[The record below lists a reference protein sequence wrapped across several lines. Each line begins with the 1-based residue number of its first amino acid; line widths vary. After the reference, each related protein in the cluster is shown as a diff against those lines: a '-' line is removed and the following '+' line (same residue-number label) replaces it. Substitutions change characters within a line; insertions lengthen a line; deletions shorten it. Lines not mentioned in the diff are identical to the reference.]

1 MKKLSEHDIF
11 HLFLLA
17 ALLTLSA
24 CTGRMAKVDE
34 SWIKEASATQPT
46 KQKIQIPFS
55 VAGKGIDIYTGRP
68 SSIGYMTWGV
78 TVDLKSIQEIAARTV
93 LSRIPDSPALN
104 QDNFEV
110 QSYITDFS
118 YKWNFPWPTKR
129 SYVSFTM
136 HIEALRGNQQLG
148 SRSIDVKNYAGSE
161 TKQFLIPPEIII
173 DKLYTK
179 ARGFEH
185 QRSEMVAKAALEAVY
200 GVYKKEL
207 PGIINEIGG

>member
-1 MKKLSEHDIF
+1 MKKLSMHNIF
-11 HLFLLA
+11 HLVLLA
-17 ALLTLSA
+17 ALLILSA

-46 KQKIQIPFS
+46 AQKIQIPFS
-55 VAGKGIDIYTGRP
+55 VAENGIEVYTGRP

-93 LSRIPDSPALN
+93 LSRIPDSPALKQN
-104 QDNFEV
+104 NLAV

-129 SYVSFTM
+129 SYVSFTL
-136 HIEALRGNQQLG
+136 HVEAIKDNKPLG
-148 SRSIDVKNYAGSE
+148 ARSIVVKEFAGSE
-161 TKQFLIPPEIII
+161 TRQFLIPPEIII

-185 QRSEMVAKAALEAVY
+185 QRSEMVAKATLEAVY

-207 PGIINEIGG
+207 PGIINETGR

>member
-24 CTGRMAKVDE
+24 CTGRMAKIEE
-34 SWIKEASATQPT
+34 SWIKDTPIVQPAA
-46 KQKIQIPFS
+46 QKMQIPFS
-55 VAGKGIDIYTGRP
+55 VADKGIAIFSGHP
-68 SSIGYMTWGV
+68 STIGYKTWAV
-78 TVDLKSIQEIAARTV
+78 TVDLKSIQEVAAKKVLNTV
-93 LSRIPDSPALN
+93 AVNPGKKL
-104 QDNFEV
+104 QEV
-110 QSYITDFS
+110 HLQSYITDFS

-136 HIEALRGNQQLG
+136 HIEALRGNQQLV

-185 QRSEMVAKAALEAVY
+185 QRSEMVAKATLEAVY

-207 PGIINEIGG
+207 PGITNEIGG